1 MKKLTLLGITVG
13 VLSLGVLTGCG
24 STEEVEEAKAKTGQK
39 QVVGEVDKEKVENQ
53 EGLGQIS
60 KFGKVTVLAEADPF
74 VLEGNENIGYEL
86 SDVKLVKIED
96 FTEDGEWGLLWGTG
110 LESAAELPK
119 SVYAVIGTEKKTNK
133 TEMSIEFSG
142 INTLVL
148 GSEQID
154 AISDDMATEDEGGST
169 MLGGVETVGQFAVVV
184 KDPKATSLK
193 LLLSSAFDSETLSN
207 DLLKEQEINLTLTSK

>member
-1 MKKLTLLGITVG
+1 MKKLALIGITVG
-13 VLSLGVLTGCG
+13 VLSLGILAGCG
-24 STEEVEEAKAKTGQK
+24 STEEVKEAEPKTEQS
-39 QVVGEVDKEKVENQ
+39 QVVEEVEKEEVVNQ

-60 KFGKVTVLAEADPF
+60 EFGKVTIVGEAEPF

-96 FTEDGEWGLLWGTG
+96 FTEDGEWGILWGTG
-110 LESAAELPK
+110 LESADELPE

-133 TEMSIEFSG
+133 TDMSIEFSG

-154 AISDDMATEDEGGST
+154 VITDDIAIEDDGGST
-169 MLGGVETVGQFAVVV
+169 MLGGVVTEGQFAVIV
-184 KDPKATSLK
+184 KDPSATSLK
-193 LLLSSAFDSETLSN
+193 LLLSSAFDSETFSN
-207 DLLKEQEINLTLTSK
+207 DLLEEQEINLTLTSK